1 MCSSKC
7 FMVSVLTF
15 MSLIHFEFIFMY
27 DVRKYSNVILLHI
40 VVQFSQHHCDKT
52 VFSPWYILASYII
65 D

>member
-1 MCSSKC
+1 MLYGVHPYIYV
-7 FMVSVLTF
+7 FNP
-15 MSLIHFEFIFMY
+15 FEFIFLY

-52 VFSPWYILASYII
+52 VFSPWYILASLVI